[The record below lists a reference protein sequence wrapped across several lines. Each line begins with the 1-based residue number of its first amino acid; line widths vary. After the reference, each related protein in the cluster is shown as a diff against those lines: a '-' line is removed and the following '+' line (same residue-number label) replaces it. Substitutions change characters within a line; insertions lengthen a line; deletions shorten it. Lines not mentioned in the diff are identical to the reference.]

1 MSRFETRGHFDFTVE
16 AFAEPVAKQIREA
29 LAAPPPGVEVRI
41 TRDDEERNPEAGEP
55 GRVEL
60 YAPLHCYAYRAWGTV
75 SGPLPGLLEIHRR
88 LHELPFVYEGRI
100 EIDARPADPEELEPR
115 PGG

>member
-1 MSRFETRGHFDFTVE
+1 MRRLETGGHFDFTVE
-16 AFAEPVAKQIREA
+16 AFAEPVAQQIREA

-75 SGPLPGLLEIHRR
+75 SGPLAGLLEMHRR

-100 EIDARPADPEELEPR
+100 EVDARPADPAELAPR
-115 PGG
+115 PGR